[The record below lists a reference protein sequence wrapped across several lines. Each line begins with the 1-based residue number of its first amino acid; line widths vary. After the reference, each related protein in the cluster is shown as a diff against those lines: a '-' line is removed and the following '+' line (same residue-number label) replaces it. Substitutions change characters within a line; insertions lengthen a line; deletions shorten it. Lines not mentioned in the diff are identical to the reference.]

1 MSQKNPANSKACAKY
16 YEKNK
21 EVMKEKMM
29 GYYIKTRDEVN
40 EKKAT
45 DPEFCKLMKEKYRL
59 KNEKHKHTIIKKSL
73 EDLIEH
79 PLTAPTKKEMLRTL
93 IGSGAYKAL
102 TPKNM
107 KPLIDL

>member
-1 MSQKNPANSKACAKY
+1 MSQNNPANSRACAKY

-40 EKKAT
+40 EKKAN

-73 EDLIEH
+73 EDLIELDQGKHLADEQAHEFKH
-79 PLTAPTKKEMLRTL
+79 PNIMDIE
-93 IGSGAYKAL
+93 KAL
-102 TPKNM
+102 A
-107 KPLIDL
+107 